1 MFLQL
6 ASADLFDAFKLCKNP
21 SRYMNVAHLL
31 QTVVTTSLSAM
42 ESQPSC
48 SRPLKKTNKLGRLL
62 FGTMVSVPGSN
73 YGINVAP
80 YRAAVT
86 FQMPSAL
93 QPKSQT
99 EVPKTKGFRVL
110 LVRVKLIKL
119 G

>member
-1 MFLQL
+1 MCLQL

-21 SRYMNVAHLL
+21 SRYMNVANCCHNQSLCNGKSAKL
-31 QTVVTTSLSAM
+31 QQTT
-42 ESQPSC
+42 
-48 SRPLKKTNKLGRLL
+48 KKSNKLGRLL

-110 LVRVKLIKL
+110 LVRVKLS
-119 G
+119 